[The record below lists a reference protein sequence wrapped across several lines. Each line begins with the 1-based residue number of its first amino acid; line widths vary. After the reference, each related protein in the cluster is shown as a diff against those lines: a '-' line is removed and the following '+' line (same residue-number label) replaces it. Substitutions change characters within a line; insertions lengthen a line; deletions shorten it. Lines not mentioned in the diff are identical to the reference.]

1 MGVAMAKVVILPAL
15 LERLHQVMIYEE
27 ELFAA
32 LKGQSREAVPG
43 VPGAFLCRCSIPVPR
58 PMDPETAEMHPFTV
72 YVRPGQGD
80 GEGTKRWEIYKVD
93 GIENLETIE
102 GDALP
107 PV

>member
-1 MGVAMAKVVILPAL
+1 MAKVVIHPDL

-32 LKGQSREAVPG
+32 LRGRPREAVPNL
-43 VPGAFLCRCSIPVPR
+43 PGAFRCRCEIPVPR
-58 PMDPETAEMHPFTV
+58 PMDPETAAMHPFTV
-72 YVRPGQGD
+72 YVRPAGPE
-80 GEGTKRWEIYKVD
+80 GERRWEIYEVE

-107 PV
+107 PI